1 MIAVHIRAALALG
14 WLPLS
19 LSTGSRWQSSWSLQ
33 DASFFQEKMPAGV
46 GQVAMWHMFEF
57 IHWPYSSFFH
67 HGMVIPF
74 IFFLGKFV
82 FLTQKSKKH
91 EHDVETLVESLQSNF
106 QSGWKFACNF
116 ACKLSRV
123 DCKFACKLSMEGWK
137 FASKL
142 SRVYWKFQIKLSYL
156 IYFFNCN
163 KYKDWKFDCKLSR
176 NPCKLAC
183 KLAIHPWKFTC
194 KVSIY
199 PWKFTCTV
207 SIYPWKFTCKVSGKL
222 SIRLKVWLQTF
233 NQSFKVSCMNL
244 KIYGKKFMNFEWLN
258 HKLII
263 LANEYNSKTT
273 FRISYSSF

>member
-1 MIAVHIRAALALG
+1 MLH
-14 WLPLS
+14 S
-19 LSTGSRWQSSWSLQ
+19 SRK
-33 DASFFQEKMPAGV
+33 KMPAGV

-57 IHWPYSSFFH
+57 IHWPYSSFFSPWYGDSIH
-67 HGMVIPF
+67 
-74 IFFLGKFV
+74 FFSWKICV
-82 FLTQKSKKH
+82 FDSKIK
-91 EHDVETLVESLQSNF
+91 ETWAWCWNF
-106 QSGWKFACNF
+106 GWKFAV
-116 ACKLSRV
+116 KLSIWLKVCLQLCMQTFKGRLQV
-123 DCKFACKLSMEGWK
+123 CMRTFNGGLKVCKQTFNDALKVSDQT
-137 FASKL
+137 F
-142 SRVYWKFQIKLSYL
+142 IPYL
-156 IYFFNCN
+156 FLNCN

-194 KVSIY
+194 K
-199 PWKFTCTV
+199 V